1 MQPLIFMAV
10 FIAIFYFMLIR
21 PQQKRQ
27 KATQA
32 MLTSMQVGDSV
43 VTIGGLHGTILKIED
58 ITVIVKSP
66 DGSKLTFDRYA
77 VKEVKS
83 KNTVVETKVEAVE
96 TVVEEPATDSKE

>member
-27 KATQA
+27 KATQT
-32 MLTSMQVGDSV
+32 MLTSMQVGDGV
-43 VTIGGLHGTILKIED
+43 VTIGGLHGTIMKIED

-77 VKEVKS
+77 IKEVKS
-83 KNTVVETKVEAVE
+83 KNTVEAPSQPAI
-96 TVVEEPATDSKE
+96 EEPAIDSKE